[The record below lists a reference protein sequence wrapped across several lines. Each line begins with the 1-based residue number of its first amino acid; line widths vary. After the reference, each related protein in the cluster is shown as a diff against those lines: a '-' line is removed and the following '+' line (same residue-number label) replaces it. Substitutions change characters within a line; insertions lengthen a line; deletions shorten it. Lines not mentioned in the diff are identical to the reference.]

1 MEDIIKLYSIS
12 EIIYKKYEFDKCLNK
27 ENIISIVI
35 YMFKFFKKEN
45 YGYYSKLDEHMA
57 KTMLFE
63 FLTNLYNQE
72 KYDTI
77 YFFKKEDFRFI
88 EFFEI
93 KDKISNILDDLNY
106 YIKNT

>member
-1 MEDIIKLYSIS
+1 
-12 EIIYKKYEFDKCLNK
+12 
-27 ENIISIVI
+27 
-35 YMFKFFKKEN
+35 
-45 YGYYSKLDEHMA
+45 MA

-106 YIKNT
+106 YMKNT

>member
-27 ENIISIVI
+27 EN
-35 YMFKFFKKEN
+35 
-45 YGYYSKLDEHMA
+45 YGYYSKLDEHMP

-72 KYDTI
+72 INKTI

-106 YIKNT
+106 YMKNT

>member
-27 ENIISIVI
+27 EN
-35 YMFKFFKKEN
+35 
-45 YGYYSKLDEHMA
+45 YGYYSKLDEHMT

-106 YIKNT
+106 YMKNT